1 MGVVLA
7 RLVFLAFL
15 GLTGTIIY
23 NALYLQDQHG
33 PAAISTAAPPA
44 RVIASTNARTAPVE
58 VKKLPPVSTD
68 LPTPP
73 PPEQAAEEGASELL
87 VKAVQRELS
96 ARGFDVGAA
105 DGKLNDKTR
114 AAISAYE
121 SSEGLPPTGEASDEL
136 LHHILLGDSV
146 KRSGATGSV
155 TPHDD
160 APARAPAKA
169 EADSRAEAADPSVK
183 AVQQILADLGYA
195 PGPVD
200 GAMGAATTHAI
211 TAFQHDRKIRETGR
225 ISPELMR
232 ALKRVIGR
240 ELAKTAAKP

>member
-33 PAAISTAAPPA
+33 PAAISAAPPA
-44 RVIASTNARTAPVE
+44 RVIASTAAPTAPVDI
-58 VKKLPPVSTD
+58 KKLPPVSTD
-68 LPTPP
+68 LPPP
-73 PPEQAAEEGASELL
+73 PPEQAAEAGAPELL

-96 ARGFDVGAA
+96 ARGYDVGDA

-114 AAISAYE
+114 AAISTYE
-121 SSEGLPPTGEASDEL
+121 KSEGLPASGEASDEL

-146 KRSGATGSV
+146 KPSAATGSV
-155 TPHDD
+155 TPDD
-160 APARAPAKA
+160 TQAKA
-169 EADSRAEAADPSVK
+169 KADNPSKADAADPAVK

-200 GAMGAATTHAI
+200 GAMGTATTHAI
-211 TAFQHDRKIRETGR
+211 TAFQHDRKLRETGR

-232 ALKRVIGR
+232 ELKRVTGHD
-240 ELAKTAAKP
+240 LAKTAAKP